1 MRSHETRVEI
11 EAAIE
16 DVWNAL
22 TKPAEAA
29 RWFAPNM
36 EIDLRPGGE
45 HVADWGPGLRWRS
58 SIEVVEPLR
67 HFRLSEVRDEVFTA
81 AAERRKLPS
90 ARLVQDYYLET
101 EHGRTVLR
109 LVHSGFGEEEEWDEE
124 YDGTRQG
131 WRACFLRMKLMLER
145 HRGEIARNF
154 IVSKEMVGTTRAQA
168 LAKVRAAAPAGITI
182 VFDGETE
189 FAGVVPEWNYSV
201 FNVSSQ
207 SVTQGCMV
215 YVEFV
220 LWGVEASQAEA
231 IEAEWSARLGR

>member
-11 EAAIE
+11 DAAIE
-16 DVWNAL
+16 DVWKAL
-22 TKPAEAA
+22 TDSGEAA
-29 RWFAPNM
+29 RWFAPQM
-36 EIDLRPGGE
+36 EIDLKPGGE
-45 HVADWGPGLRWRS
+45 HVADWGPGLRWQ
-58 SIEVVEPLR
+58 SIVEVVEPLR
-67 HFRLSEVRDEVFTA
+67 HLRLIEVRDEVFSA

-101 EHGRTVLR
+101 EKGRTVLR
-109 LVHSGFGEEEEWDEE
+109 IVHSGFGSEAAWDEE

-145 HRGEIARNF
+145 HRGEVARNF
-154 IVSKEMVGTTRAQA
+154 IVNKHMPGQSRTEA
-168 LAKVRAAAPAGITI
+168 LAKVRAEAPAGLSI

-189 FAGVVPEWNYSV
+189 FAGVVPAWNHSV

-207 SVTQGCMV
+207 TVTGGCMV

-220 LWGVEASQAEA
+220 LWGIEESQADS
-231 IEAEWSARLGR
+231 IRAEWSSKFS